1 MSRGSGPR
9 MLALYRDIL
18 RAHRAHLRPG
28 LRRFGDQYVAY
39 EFRQHKSAK
48 PDFLPAFE
56 EQWRTYLKTIKE
68 STAGVV
74 PEGPQGIDAQLN
86 DEQKAQLKV
95 PLRRARRA
103 ERHGTSGSPRLAHH
117 RLWLPDPRA
126 RAFSPETGG
135 SDKEPVMP
143 AGGCGHVP
151 IRTSREAERRCLWPR
166 KVAQQC
172 F

>member
-1 MSRGSGPR
+1 MSTGSGPR

-95 PLRRARRA
+95 PSRRARRA
-103 ERHGTSGSPRLAHH
+103 ERHGTSASPRLAHH

-126 RAFSPETGG
+126 RALSPRNWRIRLRTCDACGG
-135 SDKEPVMP
+135 LRACADTDEPRGGATMP
-143 AGGCGHVP
+143 
-151 IRTSREAERRCLWPR
+151 
-166 KVAQQC
+166 VAAQSTK
-172 F
+172 